1 MKLDIGLKLAV
12 VTCCLLLGTAQATSF
27 DCAKA
32 STPVEHA
39 ICESPQL
46 SRLDEQINSLY
57 VQALD
62 RVADKTALRQEQRD
76 WLKQRNT
83 CTTTDCL
90 VGVMSARVQEQMA
103 ANPPKVAPAPKPV
116 TPAPA
121 PVPQQKIAVDRSV
134 PSVSTSPAPA
144 VSSPPVAP
152 VGVAPTNNTS
162 TKDPHELLP
171 LKLAGLAVLLL
182 LIAAVWLH
190 HRGSMTIYQD
200 YTDALWTSL
209 TPAIG
214 IGSYFALAFFEVPK
228 NYAVIAALVIT
239 GLMAL
244 QVIIQTYRSNGVS
257 LYFLLAL
264 FAKVGLLLIY
274 FLMMA
279 LILAG
284 GSRNQREARRKRG
297 WMIACTSIFVFFSG
311 WICRHRHFSSI
322 NDYMAGRV

>member
-1 MKLDIGLKLAV
+1 MKLDIGIRMAIAV
-12 VTCCLLLGTAQATSF
+12 CGLLLGTAQATSF

-32 STPVEHA
+32 TKPVEQR

-62 RVADKTALRQEQRD
+62 RVTDKTALRQEQRD
-76 WLKQRNT
+76 WLTQRNS

-90 VGVMSARVQEQMA
+90 AGVMSARVEAQMA
-103 ANPPKVAPAPKPV
+103 AGLPRV
-116 TPAPA
+116 TPAKKPVVTA
-121 PVPQQKIAVDRSV
+121 PVPPPKNVVDRGV
-134 PSVSTSPAPA
+134 PTASLLPTPA
-144 VSSPPVAP
+144 VSNSTTAP
-152 VGVAPTNNTS
+152 AGVATTSPTS
-162 TKDPHELLP
+162 AKDPHALLP

-182 LIAAVWLH
+182 LAVAVWLH

-214 IGSYFALAFFEVPK
+214 IGSYFALIFFEVPK
-228 NYAVIAALVIT
+228 NYAVIGALVIA

-244 QVIIQTYRSNGVS
+244 QVIVQTYRSNGVS

-264 FAKVGLLLIY
+264 FAKIGLLSIY
-274 FLMMA
+274 FVMMA
-279 LILAG
+279 LLLAG

>member
-1 MKLDIGLKLAV
+1 MTLNIGIRLAV
-12 VTCCLLLGTAQATSF
+12 AACGLLLGTAQATSF

-32 STPVEHA
+32 TTPVEHM

-46 SRLDEQINSLY
+46 SNLDEQINSLY
-57 VQALD
+57 VQSLE

-90 VGVMSARVQEQMA
+90 VGVMSARVEEKTGA
-103 ANPPKVAPAPKPV
+103 APPKA
-116 TPAPA
+116 A
-121 PVPQQKIAVDRSV
+121 PVQKPAVPVPASQQKNVVDRSV
-134 PSVSTSPAPA
+134 PTASAVPAPA
-144 VSSPPVAP
+144 VSNPAAAP
-152 VGVAPTNNTS
+152 VGVTSKGPTNTR
-162 TKDPHELLP
+162 DPHELLP

-182 LIAAVWLH
+182 LAAAVWLH

-214 IGSYFALAFFEVPK
+214 IGAYFALVFFEVPK
-228 NYAVIAALVIT
+228 NYAVIAALVIA

-244 QVIIQTYRSNGVS
+244 QVIVQTYRSNGVS

-264 FAKVGLLLIY
+264 FAKVGLLSIY

-279 LILAG
+279 LLLAG